1 MEKDYKYI
9 QEATLFIAY
18 DAGMINKY
26 HQEKQF
32 LSENYKYMI
41 RSYPPEALADLE
53 IELTKLTKSQM
64 DRVCN
69 GDYDEIEVSENLDN
83 FLNSIIEQ

>member
-18 DAGMINKY
+18 DAEIINKY
-26 HQEKQF
+26 HQEEQF
-32 LSENYKYMI
+32 LSEDYMYMI
-41 RSYPPEALADLE
+41 RSYPPEALIDLE
-53 IELTKLTKSQM
+53 IELSKLTKSQM
-64 DRVCN
+64 ESVCN
-69 GDYDEIEVSENLDN
+69 GDYDGIEISENLDN